1 MGYPGITPPGVISGG
16 RPRPRWVMHDDRRV
30 TDAALIAPE
39 PEHEPDESPA
49 VPAEPEVIVDLEG
62 PDEGADESA
71 DEAAAPPAAQPIG
84 YDEFG
89 MRFMNLVL
97 HRDRVMQSINRVLGE
112 DFRLGPIGA
121 GPGRKV
127 AKVTASGTFGAA
139 YGEALPDVVG
149 YEVNLPVNVSF
160 HLDLGVDMLRFDA
173 EVLLPLRLT
182 MELVEPLTILWH
194 ITPPDPDDVVMTV
207 VSETRR
213 ATVLQKL
220 TGLDGELRRFI
231 VRFVDRELEKPH
243 VQKAM
248 RIDLVTL
255 IDNAWEHIAEQF
267 MPNGPEDRG

>member
-1 MGYPGITPPGVISGG
+1 MP
-16 RPRPRWVMHDDRRV
+16 DDRLV
-30 TDAALIAPE
+30 T
-39 PEHEPDESPA
+39 
-49 VPAEPEVIVDLEG
+49 
-62 PDEGADESA
+62 
-71 DEAAAPPAAQPIG
+71 EAAHDPHAHFEELLERSDPQHAIS

-97 HRDRVMQSINRVLGE
+97 HRDRVMESINRVLGP

-127 AKVTASGTFGAA
+127 AKVTASGTFEPA
-139 YGEALPDVVG
+139 YGEALADVVG
-149 YEVNLPVNVSF
+149 YEVNLPVHVSF

-173 EVLLPLRLT
+173 DVLLPLRLT

-194 ITPPDPDDVVMTV
+194 ITPPHPDDVEMTV
-207 VSETRR
+207 LSDSRR

-231 VRFVDRELEKPH
+231 VRFVDKELDKPH
-243 VQKAM
+243 VRKAM

-255 IDNAWEHIAEQF
+255 IDNAWPHIAAQF
-267 MPNGPEDRG
+267 MPNGPEDRV